1 MSQRKFTMKP
11 LVLVC
16 VIVLSACS
24 SGSDG
29 ATSSTSTP
37 SPEVDAMSRIVAE
50 WNSGE
55 SQRWRATFSTDAA
68 QLVSGFDVEIDRF
81 VDQYE
86 FFATLESQLHL
97 IGCEPADGERGEAI
111 DCTFESTNVFSES
124 LGFEPSA
131 VSMHV
136 EFVGDEIVY
145 WSEHFVGANLT
156 RSAWWEFAAWVSTI
170 NPEHGESIHPF
181 PGTAEGAEL
190 AHTYL
195 QDYLD
200 R

>member
-1 MSQRKFTMKP
+1 
-11 LVLVC
+11 
-16 VIVLSACS
+16 
-24 SGSDG
+24 
-29 ATSSTSTP
+29 
-37 SPEVDAMSRIVAE
+37 MSRIVAE
-50 WNSGE
+50 WNSGD
-55 SQRWRATFSTDAA
+55 SQRWLATFSTDAEQA
-68 QLVSGFDVEIDRF
+68 VAGYDIEIDRF

-86 FFATLESQLHL
+86 FFAILGNDLLL

-111 DCTFESTNVFSES
+111 DCRFESTNVFSES
-124 LGFEPSA
+124 LGFEPIE

-136 EFVGDEIVY
+136 EFVDGKIVY
-145 WSEHFVGANLT
+145 WSEHFAGANLE

-170 NPEHGESIHPF
+170 NPEHGESINPF

-190 AHTYL
+190 ALTYL